1 MNCRTVAALGLS
13 FTLMVACAHR
23 PPQTVPDLLSRVL
36 PAPVL
41 LIGEQHDAPAHQ
53 ALQRDLVQTL
63 ARRVQLGAVVM
74 EMVERGRS
82 TQGLP
87 SDADETRVR
96 DALGWTEQTGWPW
109 PTYGPVVMATVRSG
123 APVLGG
129 NLPRAEMRDAMANAG
144 LDKLVSTAVLE
155 RQRDGIRE
163 SHCGLLPE
171 SQIAPMT
178 RIQLARDQS
187 LAQTAAQAVI
197 PGKTV
202 MLVAGNGHVRR
213 DLGVPL
219 HLPPGVGYKVVVA
232 QAGTVNEAESP
243 PGDAV
248 WQTPALPPRDH
259 CAEFKQQMQKR

>member
-1 MNCRTVAALGLS
+1 MICRTVTALGLGI
-13 FTLMVACAHR
+13 TLLVACAHR

-36 PAPVL
+36 PTPVL
-41 LIGEQHDAPAHQ
+41 LIGEQHDAPEHQ
-53 ALQRDLVQTL
+53 ALQRGVVQSL
-63 ARRVQLGAVVM
+63 ARRDQLGAVVM

-87 SDADETRVR
+87 SDADEARVR
-96 DALGWTEQTGWPW
+96 DALGWTDQTGWPW
-109 PTYGPVVMATVRSG
+109 SVYGPVVMAAVRSG
-123 APVLGG
+123 APVIGG
-129 NLPRAEMRDAMANAG
+129 NLPRAQMRDAMANAG
-144 LDKLVSTAVLE
+144 LDKLVGAAALQ

-163 SHCGLLPE
+163 SHCGLLPDG
-171 SQIAPMT
+171 QIAPMT

-202 MLVAGNGHVRR
+202 LLVAGNGHVRR

-232 QAGTVNEAESP
+232 QAGTVTDADTP
-243 PGDAV
+243 PADTV

-259 CAEFKQQMQKR
+259 CAELKQQMQKR